1 MTLPIVRLSD
11 FDYECGQGFVST
23 RSDDNLETLE
33 YIHCNTPQRSD
44 SYTWKFLFSYRGLIH
59 RRSGPALC
67 LINTVRNT
75 KTYAYYTYGE
85 LCKWGR
91 TK

>member
-44 SYTWKFLFSYRGLIH
+44 SYVEILVLIQ
-59 RRSGPALC
+59 RVD
-67 LINTVRNT
+67 T
-75 KTYAYYTYGE
+75 
-85 LCKWGR
+85 
-91 TK
+91 